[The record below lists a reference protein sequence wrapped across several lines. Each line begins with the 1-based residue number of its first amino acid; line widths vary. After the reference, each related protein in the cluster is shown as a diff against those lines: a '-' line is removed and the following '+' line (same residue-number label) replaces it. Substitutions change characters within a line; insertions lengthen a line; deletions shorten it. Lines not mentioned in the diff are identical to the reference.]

1 MVRRR
6 TGVRAP
12 RREASLLDVT
22 KPGLHRCAVEAGL
35 RKRMMYF
42 IFPNVASMS
51 AISISAVC

>member
-1 MVRRR
+1 
-6 TGVRAP
+6 
-12 RREASLLDVT
+12 LDVT

-35 RKRMMYF
+35 RKRMIYF